1 MGLGL
6 GQRWLVSPV
15 PPTSHGSSAAPR
27 ALPSLRGP
35 RVLPSLPAG
44 SASRGNALRDSRRQ
58 RPGEVGALG
67 ALAALCR
74 GGGRAPAAPR
84 GPARQHASAGGAAPT
99 PAAAE
104 RAALA
109 RRWRTSRRVSLRA
122 AAGAWSEEAVDHF
135 LRWQRIGARDGA
147 AIRWFHAANS
157 KARAAEA
164 ARSDV
169 HMIEADVL
177 LRGGKAGNGD
187 PIMAHPPET
196 DSDNTLQ
203 EWLEEIVNTNKG
215 IKLDFKSL
223 EAVRPS
229 LELLEHVKQR
239 LRRPVWINA
248 DILPGPNGTN
258 AAVDAKGFL
267 DIVTSFFPDITLSLG
282 WTTGW
287 YPAKNNAGYDWVM
300 VKEMAQV
307 CNTLS
312 QPVTFPVRA
321 ALVRQSISELCWLM
335 QQSDRYSLTVWTGK
349 EDVYS
354 VEDLLY
360 IRENFDKSRVYYD
373 ILEPQ
378 NSEFKKATGVE

>member
-1 MGLGL
+1 MADEA
-6 GQRWLVSPV
+6 Q
-15 PPTSHGSSAAPR
+15 
-27 ALPSLRGP
+27 
-35 RVLPSLPAG
+35 
-44 SASRGNALRDSRRQ
+44 
-58 RPGEVGALG
+58 
-67 ALAALCR
+67 
-74 GGGRAPAAPR
+74 
-84 GPARQHASAGGAAPT
+84 
-99 PAAAE
+99 
-104 RAALA
+104 
-109 RRWRTSRRVSLRA
+109 
-122 AAGAWSEEAVDHF
+122 GAWSQEAVDHF
-135 LRWQRIGARDGA
+135 LRAQRIRARDAA

-157 KARAAEA
+157 KARAGEA
-164 ARSDV
+164 ASSDV

-177 LRGGKAGNGD
+177 LRGGKGGNGE

-203 EWLEEIVNTNKG
+203 EWLKEIVSTNKG

-223 EAVRPS
+223 EAVQPS
-229 LELLEHVKQR
+229 LQLLEHVKQH

-248 DILPGPNGTN
+248 DILPGPNGKN
-258 AAVDAKGFL
+258 SVVDAEGFL
-267 DIVTSFFPDITLSLG
+267 DTVTSFFPDVTLSLG

-287 YPAKNNAGYDWVM
+287 HPDKHSKGYDWMM
-300 VKEMAQV
+300 VKEMAQI
-307 CNTLS
+307 CSALP
-312 QPVTFPVRA
+312 QRVTFPVRA

-378 NSEFKKATGVE
+378 NSEFKKAIGVE